1 MSYAYKVS
9 KSKLYLFIKRFTNLK
24 NKYKKVIVP
33 MPRKISPT
41 VLYPFIFESEP
52 TIEVMIEIISNNC
65 VCFVIFL
72 FFLIN
77 YYYLHDNPQ

>member
-24 NKYKKVIVP
+24 SKYKKVIVP

-52 TIEVMIEIISNNC
+52 TI
-65 VCFVIFL
+65 
-72 FFLIN
+72 
-77 YYYLHDNPQ
+77 